1 MIFRS
6 PMPDVE
12 IPDRDFTSYVFEN
25 TSRWLE
31 KAALIDA
38 STGRTLTYAQLVNGV
53 RAVAANLAARGLHK
67 GQVVA
72 LDSPNLPEYALAFHG
87 IASAGG
93 IVTTVNPLFTAEELG
108 KQLADSHARFL
119 ITVPPL
125 LAKARAAAALSSIEE
140 IFVMGEAEGATPFA
154 ALLAAGAPAV
164 NVPIDPATDIV
175 VMPYSSGTTGLPKG
189 VMLTHRNL
197 VANVC
202 QMLPVEPCDQHDVL
216 CGVLPFFHIYGMI
229 VVMSRG
235 LRVGATIVTLPRF
248 ELEAFLGMF
257 QNYGVT
263 RANLVPPIILALAK
277 HPLVERYN
285 LSRLRWVMSGAAPLG
300 PDVQAACEARIG
312 CSVRQGYGLTETSPV
327 THTVPPPPAAQ
338 KAGCVGPPIPNT
350 EVKIVDL
357 VTGQTLGPGEDGE
370 VWIRGPQVM
379 KGYFNN
385 TEATRNMITPDG
397 WLRSGDIGHCDEDGY
412 LTIVDRAKELIK
424 YKGFQVAP
432 AELEAV
438 LLRHPAIADAAVI
451 GIPDEEA
458 GEVPM
463 AFIVRSHDI
472 TADDVAA
479 WLAEHVAPYKKVRRV
494 EFRESIPKS
503 ASGKILRRVLKAE
516 LAAEPARAKA

>member
-6 PMPDVE
+6 PTPDVA
-12 IPDRDFTSYVFEN
+12 IPDQDFTSFVLEHAQ
-25 TSRWLE
+25 RWPD

-38 STGRTLTYAQLVNGV
+38 SNGHALTFRQLVTGV
-53 RAVAANLAARGLHK
+53 RAVAANLAARGLRK

-72 LDSPNLPEYALAFHG
+72 LDSPNLPEYALAFLG
-87 IASAGG
+87 VAAAGG

-108 KQLADSHARFL
+108 KQLADSQARFL
-119 ITVPPL
+119 ITVPAL
-125 LAKARAAAALSSIEE
+125 LAKAKSAAALSATQE
-140 IFVMGEAEGATPFA
+140 IFVIGEAEGATPFA
-154 ALLAAGAPAV
+154 VLLDAAASPV
-164 NVPIDPATDIV
+164 NVEIDAANDVV

-197 VANVC
+197 VANLC
-202 QMLPVEPCDQHDVL
+202 QMVPVEPCNPNDVL

-235 LRVGATIVTLPRF
+235 IRAGATVVTLPRF
-248 ELEAFLGMF
+248 ELEAFLSML
-257 QNYGVT
+257 QTHGVT

-277 HPLVERYN
+277 HPAVDRYD
-285 LSRLRWVMSGAAPLG
+285 LSKLGWIMSGAAPLG
-300 PDVQAACEARIG
+300 SDVQSACAARIG

-327 THTVPPPPAAQ
+327 SHTVPPAMAA
-338 KAGCVGPPIPNT
+338 ARPGSVGPPIPNT
-350 EVKIVDL
+350 EVKIVDI
-357 VTGQTLGPGEDGE
+357 VTGQELGPGEDGE

-385 TEATRNMITPDG
+385 AEATRNMITPDG
-397 WLRSGDIGHCDEDGY
+397 WLRSGDIGHCDDEGY

-438 LLRHPAIADAAVI
+438 LLRHPAIADVAVI
-451 GIPDEEA
+451 GVPDEEA

-463 AFIVRSHDI
+463 AFIVRSREL
-472 TADDVAA
+472 TAEDVTAY
-479 WLAEHVAPYKKVRRV
+479 LAEHVAPYKKVRHV
-494 EFRESIPKS
+494 QFRDSIPKS
-503 ASGKILRRVLKAE
+503 ASGKILRRVLRAE
-516 LAAEPARAKA
+516 QQAGTQPAQA